1 MATDSPTLDRLD
13 RQILHA
19 LQISPRAPFA
29 RIATVL
35 AVSEQTVARRYQR
48 MRTHGVVRILARTDP
63 THQPD
68 RTSWTLR
75 IGCRPGTAL
84 ALADALARRN
94 DTAWVSIGAG
104 GAEVTC
110 QADIDDERGLRE
122 GLLYQLPRASTV
134 LTFSAHQLLHRF
146 VGRGEVD
153 WIARGHELDDD
164 QRKALID
171 GAVLIAHPDP
181 DYYEAGVHVV
191 PSDKPLLAV
200 LERDGRASWAT
211 LAEAAGC
218 TQRQAANRVTELV
231 TSAAIF
237 FHLDVA
243 HEAIGL
249 RSVASLWFTVAPGD
263 LAAVGARLADHSE
276 LAFAAA
282 ITGQTN
288 IMASALCP
296 DPAALYRYITT
307 KVAAIEGVRTVET
320 VPQLARVKH
329 AHFLATGGR
338 LHEPPP

>member
-1 MATDSPTLDRLD
+1 MATDSLTLDRLD

-48 MRTHGVVRILARTDP
+48 MRTHGVVRVLVRPDP
-63 THQPD
+63 THQPAT
-68 RTSWTLR
+68 TSWTLR

-84 ALADALARRN
+84 AIADALARRP

-110 QADIDDERGLRE
+110 QADIDDERGVRE
-122 GLLYQLPRASTV
+122 GLLYQLPRASNV

-153 WIARGHELDDD
+153 WVARGHELDDE
-164 QRKALID
+164 QRAALVE
-171 GAVLIAHPDP
+171 GALLVAHPEPEYAD
-181 DYYEAGVHVV
+181 DGVHVE
-191 PSDKPLLAV
+191 PADQPLLTV

-211 LAEAAGC
+211 LAEAAGW
-218 TQRQAANRVTELV
+218 TQRQAAHRVTELV
-231 TSAAIF
+231 TTGAIF

-249 RSVASLWFTVAPGD
+249 RSVASLWFTVAPAD
-263 LAAVGARLADHSE
+263 LATVGARLADHGE

-282 ITGQTN
+282 VTGQTN

-307 KVAAIEGVRTVET
+307 KVAAIDGVRTVET

-329 AHFLATGGR
+329 ARFLVDGGR
-338 LHEPPP
+338 LREPGP